1 MTGGFTLFGALT
13 LGLLASGH
21 CLLMC
26 GGISGALAMVTRT
39 RANGKPRVDL
49 LIAYQLGRIGSYA
62 LAGASLGAI
71 GAGFLQLIG
80 RPDVQQMLR
89 VASALMM
96 GAVAVSLLWRGR
108 GIDLG
113 IGRGAWQRL
122 APLARRLLPVR
133 SAGQAL
139 AFGALW
145 GWMPCGLVYSV
156 LLVAWLSMDPLRSAA
171 IMFFF
176 GLGTTPAVLAG
187 AFGARA
193 GLRWVGDR
201 RVRSAAAAML
211 LCMAVVTATAP
222 WLVSQ
227 FHLHPTR
234 WLPFD
239 CTLR

>member
-1 MTGGFTLFGALT
+1 MTGGLTLFGALT

-26 GGISGALAMVTRT
+26 GGISGALALVTRT
-39 RANGKPRVDL
+39 RENGKPRVDL
-49 LIAYQLGRIGSYA
+49 LLAYQFGRIASYT

-89 VASALMM
+89 IASALMM
-96 GAVAVSLLWRGR
+96 GAVALSLLWRGR
-108 GIDLG
+108 GLDLG
-113 IGRGAWQRL
+113 IGRRAWQRL

-133 SAGQAL
+133 NAGQAF

-156 LLVAWLSMDPLRSAA
+156 LLIAWLTMDPLRSAA
-171 IMFFF
+171 IMLLF
-176 GLGTTPAVLAG
+176 GLGTMPAVLAG
-187 AFGARA
+187 AFGART
-193 GLRWVGDR
+193 GLRWLGNAR
-201 RVRSAAAAML
+201 LRSAAAVML
-211 LCMAVVTATAP
+211 LAMALLTATAP
-222 WLVSQ
+222 WLMS
-227 FHLHPTR
+227 HLNLHVMR

-239 CTLR
+239 CASL

>member
-1 MTGGFTLFGALT
+1 MTGGFTLFGALM

-26 GGISGALAMVTRT
+26 GGISGALAMATRT
-39 RANGKPRVDL
+39 HSNGRPRVDL

-89 VASALMM
+89 VASASMM
-96 GAVAVSLLWRGR
+96 AAVAVSLLCRGR

-113 IGRGAWQRL
+113 VGRSAWQKL

-133 SAGQAL
+133 TPGHAL

-156 LLVAWLSMDPLRSAA
+156 LLVAWLAMDPLRSAS
-171 IMFFF
+171 IMLLF
-176 GLGTTPAVLAG
+176 GVGTTPAVLAG
-187 AFGARA
+187 AFGART
-193 GLRWVGDR
+193 GLRWLGDA
-201 RVRSAAAAML
+201 RVRSAAATML
-211 LCMAVVTATAP
+211 LVMAVLTASAP
-222 WLVSQ
+222 WIISH
-227 FHLHPTR
+227 FNLHMTR